1 MGLDAAENVYLSRL
15 TLRLEAARRTRLQLA
30 VSYDGGAWEVLD
42 ERVLDRRKEEPGPDL
57 CAPEVRHPAAA
68 PQGGG
73 TADPRSL
80 AKTMSTAK
88 GKILE
93 EEEM

>member
-42 ERVLDRRKEEPGPDL
+42 ERVLDGEKKSLDLTFAPRRCGTL
-57 CAPEVRHPAAA
+57 RLHL
-68 PQGGG
+68 QGEGQL
-73 TADPRSL
+73 TLRSL